1 MDILH
6 LVDKIEDLFNESRA
20 LPFTRNIVIDEDKLL
35 DIIDQ
40 MRVTV
45 PEEVKKAQ
53 QIVTQK
59 DRIIAQA
66 QEEANRIITLAK
78 EKAEQIVER
87 EAIVKSAQNRSQQI
101 VTQARDDANA
111 TRRDAD
117 NYVVESLQSM
127 EEEVTRLLTQIR
139 NGIRKIE
146 EDRLRNLMPS
156 GTGRQDDDYSDEES
170 Q

>member
-1 MDILH
+1 M
-6 LVDKIEDLFNESRA
+6 
-20 LPFTRNIVIDEDKLL
+20 L

-53 QIVTQK
+53 QIVSQK
-59 DRIIAQA
+59 ERIIAQA
-66 QEEANRIITLAK
+66 QEEASRIVALAK

-87 EAIVKSAQNRSQQI
+87 EAIVKSAQTRGGQI
-101 VTQARDDANA
+101 VAQARDDAAN
-111 TRRDAD
+111 TRHDAD
-117 NYVVESLQSM
+117 DYVIDSLQTL

-146 EDRLRNLMPS
+146 EDRLHGPAS
-156 GTGRQDDDYSDEES
+156 GTSPEMRSEPAQAK